1 MINTSNM
8 IKVSD
13 LKVGD
18 KIADNASK
26 EYLVVYNKCY
36 APVKRIILREC
47 DSLDNIIVF
56 YDDDVEFVKNTFGID
71 LLG

>member
-1 MINTSNM
+1 M
-8 IKVSD
+8 IKVRN

-18 KIADNASK
+18 KITDNDSK

-47 DSLDNIIVF
+47 GTLDNIIVF
-56 YDDDVEFVKNTFGID
+56 YDDDVEYAKNTFGID

>member
-1 MINTSNM
+1 M
-8 IKVSD
+8 IKATD

-18 KIADNASK
+18 KITDNDSK
-26 EYLVVYNKCY
+26 DYLVVYNKCY
-36 APVKRIILREC
+36 ASVKRIILREC

-56 YDDDVEFVKNTFGID
+56 YDDDVEYVKNTFWID